1 MELINFRLRGRFAH
15 FLRAE
20 ASASALSYP
29 LPPRTVLLGLMG
41 AILGLSKDT
50 PQVVLEPA
58 NIAVSGKF
66 PKTHW
71 HRVKLRK
78 DPPSLLPYTIKKTQK
93 SEKTTK
99 PEKPTLPLQEWLF
112 EPDYIIWVSI
122 PEPYHTELK
131 KRLKE
136 RQWYFTPY
144 LGLSE
149 MMADIEYLGVCEG
162 SPLSDGVYDV
172 QTVFQQDSGE
182 IDFEQVTERKLSVHI
197 LQMPRVVTQNR
208 VFSHSSYVA
217 ERNARPIPLK
227 TRQAYKTDN
236 EILMFL

>member
-41 AILGLSKDT
+41 AVLGLSKDT

-66 PKTHW
+66 PKTYW
-71 HRVKLRK
+71 HGTKLRQT
-78 DPPSLLPYTIKKTQK
+78 LPAPMPLVIKKTHKGTSSEQK
-93 SEKTTK
+93 M
-99 PEKPTLPLQEWLF
+99 PHIVLQEWLLNP
-112 EPDYIIWVSI
+112 EYTIWVSI

-131 KRLKE
+131 KRLKD
-136 RQWYFTPY
+136 RQWYFSPF

-149 MMADIEYLGVCEG
+149 MMADIEYMGASEG
-162 SPLSDGVYDV
+162 SSLPDGLYDV
-172 QTVFQQDSGE
+172 QTVFQQDSAD
-182 IDFEQVTERKLSVHI
+182 IDLEAVIERRLSIHI
-197 LQMPRVVTQNR
+197 LQMPRTVTQYR

-227 TRQAYKTDN
+227 TRRAYKTDN
-236 EILMFL
+236 EVLMFL